1 MTSFNRCEILF
12 EVQTNLGGTMNS
24 SKEQLNHFLVVT
36 FNTILRLEEK
46 TLENL
51 TNNHLSISEVHL
63 LETIFET
70 MKKAE
75 NTATNIA
82 HAAGITLGSLTTA
95 VKTLEKKGYVIRE
108 RDKKDK
114 RIIHILP
121 TPIATFVNEQHKVFH
136 ERMVEEIV
144 SNLSIREEE
153 ILINALSKV
162 QSYFGNQASTN

>member
-1 MTSFNRCEILF
+1 MHSN
-12 EVQTNLGGTMNS
+12 
-24 SKEQLNHFLVVT
+24 KEQLNHFLVVT
-36 FNTILRLEEK
+36 FNTILRSEEK
-46 TLENL
+46 TLEDL

-70 MKKAE
+70 MRKDE

-108 RDKKDK
+108 RDKDDK

-121 TPIATFVNEQHKVFH
+121 TPIALFVNQQHKAFH

-144 SNLSIREEE
+144 SNLSIQEEE
-153 ILINALSKV
+153 VLVHALSKV
-162 QSYFGNQASTN
+162 QSYFGNQTKSK